1 MKRYW
6 QFVLLTMLVTAN
18 AGAET
23 VRLTLAETVER
34 ARASSPR
41 LGQLAALQTAADA
54 GLQGARAGRLPVLDL
69 AASYTRN

>member
-1 MKRYW
+1 MKSYRLA
-6 QFVLLTMLVTAN
+6 VLLTILVTAN

-41 LGQLAALQTAADA
+41 LGQLAALQTAA
-54 GLQGARAGRLPVLDL
+54 ARSSRTSPTTTGRGPG
-69 AASYTRN
+69 